1 MRAEVERRAAE
12 PAGEGTWILTEGTG
26 PDGQVETVLV
36 DAALKRIDHPFA
48 DQHVEVTAVLEGP
61 NGLPD
66 DADAVRLNAEEDDLI
81 ERLGAVAVYA
91 GRTTAPG
98 RRTMHFAA
106 EDLDRVRA
114 VIDAWGEPLQPRRIK
129 VNFEPDMDWSFQ
141 QEFGAR

>member
-1 MRAEVERRAAE
+1 MRSFKGEAESDPPVDFW
-12 PAGEGTWILTEGTG
+12 GWWSS
-26 PDGQVETVLV
+26 DGQRL
-36 DAALKRIDHPFA
+36 D
-48 DQHVEVTAVLEGP
+48 P

-98 RRTMHFAA
+98 RRTMHSAA

-114 VIDAWGEPLQPRRIK
+114 VIDAWAEPLQPRRIT

-141 QEFGAR
+141 TDLGVG